1 MIEIKNLYKSYIK
14 DNKEIQVLK
23 NINQKFE
30 CGKIYA
36 IVGHSGSGKS
46 TLLQILGM
54 LLDFSSGTYLI
65 NDIDVKNISD
75 KEKALIRNKKIGFVF
90 QSYLLNNNM
99 KAYENVMVPMY
110 INNDIKKVDRKNRA
124 IQLLDK
130 LLLSDRINHFP
141 NELSGGEQQ
150 RIAIAR
156 ALANDPKIILAD
168 EPTGNLDKENEQ
180 IILDIFKKLK
190 EENKCIII
198 VSHNDIVKKYA
209 DVVLSL
215 DNGTLEVCYENK

>member
-1 MIEIKNLYKSYIK
+1 MIEIKSLYKSYTK
-14 DNKEIQVLK
+14 DDKEIQVLK

-46 TLLQILGM
+46 TLLQILG
-54 LLDFSSGTYLI
+54 LLLNFSSGNYLI
-65 NDIDVKNISD
+65 NDVDVINISNQ
-75 KEKALIRNKKIGFVF
+75 EKAMIRNKKIGFVF
-90 QSYLLNNNM
+90 QSCLLNKNM

-124 IQLLDK
+124 IKLLDK
-130 LLLSDRINHFP
+130 VLLSDRINHFP

-150 RIAIAR
+150 RVAIAR
-156 ALANDPKIILAD
+156 ALANSPEIILAD
-168 EPTGNLDKENEQ
+168 EPTGNLDKESEYIVLN
-180 IILDIFKKLK
+180 IFKKLK

-215 DNGTLEVCYENK
+215 DNGTLEVCYEDK

>member
-1 MIEIKNLYKSYIK
+1 MIEIKDLYKSYIK
-14 DNKEIQVLK
+14 DDKEIQILK

-54 LLDFSSGTYLI
+54 LLDFSSGTYLL
-65 NDIDVKNISD
+65 NDIDVKNIND

-198 VSHNDIVKKYA
+198 ASHNDIVKKYA